1 MNYFRFSALSSLF
14 ILITIVL
21 SACGFFGAGEATPE
35 PPEPPTAVAQVPTSA
50 PEPTVAPEPTEAAQ
64 ELTAAP
70 EADADP
76 TDMTIQMARANWD
89 TGWFQ
94 AEIYTQLLEE
104 LGFEVTEAEVM
115 SPADFYPAVAEGTVD
130 MWPNGWFPLHNPELQ
145 AEEVAEHVTPIG
157 SEVRGGALQGYLI
170 DKATAEAA
178 GINNLA
184 DLQDPEIAALFDN
197 DNDGK
202 ADLLGCNAGWGC
214 EAVINHHLDAY
225 ELGATV
231 THVQGEYSD
240 LLLEGIDRY
249 EAGEPLLF
257 YTWTPNW
264 PINELSPGEDVVW
277 IEVPFSSLPE
287 GMQAEEELTLVPDVV
302 GCSSNPCNL
311 GFPLNDIR
319 VVANQAF
326 LENHPAALRLLE
338 LVEIPLDDIAAQNS
352 TMFFGE
358 DSPEDIE
365 RQAERWIAQ
374 NDARVSEW
382 LDTARD
388 WEADLSTLERVQQR
402 GELRCGVQEDLPG
415 FATPQGD
422 SYSGFNADF
431 CRAVAAAALGDPD
444 AVTFVPLSNRE
455 RFAAVSDREIDV
467 LFHNVA
473 WLAQRDAGMNPP
485 NSGIRLAFGPTIF
498 HDGQRFMVNRDEGIV
513 TLEDLAN
520 RTICVLAGS
529 DTEQN
534 LQDQFA
540 ARNIPFE
547 LNRQNTVAEVYDIYE
562 RGGCDAV
569 TADTSELV
577 ARRTRFVSPDD
588 HTILSGQISR
598 EPHSPVYIEDDPM
611 WADVVNWTVFVTIY
625 AEELGVNTANV
636 EEQRNSDNPDIARL
650 LGERGNIGQELGL
663 ENDFAYNI
671 LSAVGNYRDIYVNN
685 IDPEV
690 LPRGPNKTWNSPE
703 GPGGLLSASP
713 FR

>member
-35 PPEPPTAVAQVPTSA
+35 PSEPPTAVAQVPTTT
-50 PEPTVAPEPTEAAQ
+50 PESTDTPEPTEVAQ
-64 ELTAAP
+64 EQTAAP
-70 EADADP
+70 ESNADP
-76 TDMTIQMARANWD
+76 TDMTVRMARANWD

-104 LGFEVTEAEVM
+104 LGFEVTEAEVL

-178 GINNLA
+178 GIDNLA
-184 DLQDPEIAALFDN
+184 DLQDPEVAALFDN

-240 LLLEGIDRY
+240 LILEGIDRY
-249 EAGEPLLF
+249 AEGEPLLF

-264 PINELSPGEDVVW
+264 PINELVPGEDVVW

-287 GMQAEEELTLVPDVV
+287 GMQAQAELTLVPDVV

-319 VVANQAF
+319 VVANRAF

-382 LDTARD
+382 LATARD

-431 CRAVAAAALGDPD
+431 CRAVAAAALGDLD
-444 AVTFVPLSNRE
+444 AVTFVPLSNQE

-498 HDGQRFMVNRDEGIV
+498 HDGQRFMVKRDEGIV

-547 LNRQNTVAEVYDIYE
+547 LNRQNTAAEVYDIYE

-577 ARRTRFVSPDD
+577 ARRTRFVNPDD

-598 EPHSPVYIEDDPM
+598 EPHSPVYIEGDPK

-625 AEELGVNTANV
+625 AEELGINAANV
-636 EEQRNSDNPDIARL
+636 EEQRNADNPDIARL

-663 ENDFAYNI
+663 ENDFAYTI